1 MAESC
6 LRFSGVAKRF
16 GKGPTA
22 ITAVQDVNI
31 EVATGEF
38 VALIGPSGCGKSTLL
53 NMASGLDRTSE
64 GEVFVEG
71 EKVNGP
77 NAHVAFMLQK
87 DLLLPWR
94 TIRKNVEFGQEIQHV
109 PAAERTRRAELL
121 LKKYQL
127 GEVMDFYPHQLSGGM
142 RQRAALARTM
152 VMEPRLLLLDEPFSA
167 LDAQTKMILQQDLA
181 RTLAEGGRTALLITH
196 DLDEAVALADRV
208 LVMSRRP
215 GRITHEIIVELP
227 ERANPIARRQMPEI
241 TKYTKQ
247 LMELLDIGHGLDH

>member
-1 MAESC
+1 MAGSC
-6 LRFSGVAKRF
+6 LRFSGVGKRF
-16 GKGPTA
+16 GKAGTA
-22 ITAVQDVNI
+22 ITAVENVNL

-53 NMASGLDRTSE
+53 NMASGLDRPSD

-71 EKVNGP
+71 VKVNGP

-94 TIRKNVEFGQEIQHV
+94 TIRRNVEFGQEIQHV
-109 PAAERTRRAELL
+109 AAAERTRRAEAL

-152 VMEPRLLLLDEPFSA
+152 VMEPRLLLMDEPFSA
-167 LDAQTKMILQQDLA
+167 LDAQTKMVLQQDLA
-181 RTLAEGGRTALLITH
+181 RTLAETQRTALLITH

-208 LVMSRRP
+208 LVMSKRP
-215 GRITHEIIVELP
+215 GHITHEIVVDLP
-227 ERANPIARRQMPEI
+227 DRANPIGRRQMPEI
-241 TKYTKQ
+241 TRYTKQ